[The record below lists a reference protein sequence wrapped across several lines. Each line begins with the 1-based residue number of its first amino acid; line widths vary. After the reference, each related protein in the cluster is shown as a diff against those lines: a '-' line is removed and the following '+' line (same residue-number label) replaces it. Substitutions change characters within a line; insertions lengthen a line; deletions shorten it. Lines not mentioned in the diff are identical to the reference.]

1 MQMAKFGKIA
11 VIIGLVSMLYGLIL
25 SFRIIASGWIFGIT
39 AGGAFDGAMVF
50 FLLAIAMFLWPE
62 EAGGAE

>member
-11 VIIGLVSMLYGLIL
+11 VIIGLLSLVYGMIL
-25 SFRIIASGWIFGIT
+25 SVRIVASGWIFGIT

-50 FLLAIAMFLWPE
+50 FLFAIAMFLWPE

>member
-11 VIIGLVSMLYGLIL
+11 VIFGLLSLLYGLIL
-25 SFRIIASGWIFGIT
+25 SVGIISSGWIFGIT

-50 FLLAIAMFLWPE
+50 FLLAIALFLWPE

>member
-11 VIIGLVSMLYGLIL
+11 VIIGLISTLYGLIL
-25 SFRIIASGWIFGIT
+25 SVSSTSEWIFGIT

-50 FLLAIAMFLWPE
+50 FLLAIALFLWPE

>member
-11 VIIGLVSMLYGLIL
+11 VIIGLLSLIYGMIL
-25 SFRIIASGWIFGIT
+25 SVRIISSGWIFGIT
-39 AGGAFDGAMVF
+39 AGGAFDGAMAF
-50 FLLAIAMFLWPE
+50 FLLAIAMFLWPK